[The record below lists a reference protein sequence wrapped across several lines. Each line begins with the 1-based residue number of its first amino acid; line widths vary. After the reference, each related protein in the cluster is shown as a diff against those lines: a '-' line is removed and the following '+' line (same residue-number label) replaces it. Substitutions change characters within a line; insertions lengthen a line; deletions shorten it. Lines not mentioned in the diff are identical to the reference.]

1 MSLYPVSNFNIGT
14 GVSTE
19 VLDSIS
25 SADGTLV
32 VTFSNGV
39 ATFTNA
45 ITGTILY
52 AINIKITSDNI
63 SFGSF
68 PVCYVKSNSG
78 YQPVYVADSKIYI
91 NPSVGTLYA
100 DTIQAT
106 NQIVIGASGDYWS
119 ATGIHLAN
127 NSVDGVS
134 ILTLLDASNIS
145 NYWNVYSFTSRM
157 FFDYNGVNKMFLS
170 NAGLLALFGTLAG
183 LSLESRDL
191 GATDD
196 WAISVSGANG
206 ATIWSLS
213 STTLANIM
221 TLTTQGLQTLNGT
234 SAGLNLTNQGST
246 GGISLYS
253 IGNTLYVKGQ
263 ASATEAMRISN
274 VGFMEIIGTS
284 AQVKIYSQSTST
296 TGDTYSMYST
306 GNAGL
311 AYLRWNYY
319 NASTATSAVALELSS
334 QGLLTIG
341 TSAGTAVGLRL
352 NDRSTANNWTIY
364 SSADVLTSVYLGA
377 MKFQCSPTGQF
388 EIDGSLASLVLN
400 DRTSANQWAI
410 YSNTD
415 TLNFYFG
422 ADNLVRVFNTTI
434 SAFGTGTTSFTAPVL
449 RCCNSSGYG
458 VLNLFNTTAKVGL
471 YYTASPDRLYACNT
485 GVAGTTACYIS
496 ANATSWTATSDRRVK
511 NTIIPL
517 GPSLDKILKLNPV
530 SYKWNDIENDN
541 TDYGLIAQE
550 VFEILPEVVDKPE
563 NPETDYY
570 GITYT
575 ALIPFLIKSIQELT
589 ERVSQLEKLNNF

>member
-39 ATFTNA
+39 ATFTNP
-45 ITGTILY
+45 ITGTITY
-52 AINIKITSDNI
+52 ANNIKITSDNI

-68 PVCYVKSNSG
+68 PLVYVKSNSG

-91 NPSVGTLYA
+91 NPSAGTLYA

-119 ATGIHLAN
+119 ATGLHLAN

-145 NYWNVYSFTSRM
+145 NYWEVYSLANQLT
-157 FFDYNGVNKMFLS
+157 FDYNGVNKMFLNS
-170 NAGLLALFGTLAG
+170 SGLLQLTGTSAG

-196 WAISVSGANG
+196 WVIFVTGANG

-221 TLTTQGLQTLNGT
+221 TLTTQGLQTLKGT

-253 IGNTLYVKGQ
+253 TGNTLRVKQ
-263 ASATEAMRISN
+263 TSLANEAMRISGT
-274 VGFMEIIGTS
+274 GFTEIIGTD
-284 AQVKIYSQSTST
+284 AQVKLYSQSTST
-296 TGDTYSMYST
+296 TGDTYTMYST

-341 TSAGTAVGLRL
+341 TSTGTAVGLRL
-352 NDRSTANNWTIY
+352 NDRSTVNNWTIY
-364 SSADVLTSVYLGA
+364 SSADVLTSVFLGA
-377 MKFQCSPTGQF
+377 IKFRCNGTGQF
-388 EIDGSLASLVLN
+388 DILGSLASLNVF
-400 DRTSANQWAI
+400 DRTNTANAWAY
-410 YSNTD
+410 YSNVD
-415 TLNFYFG
+415 VLRWYFTR
-422 ADNLVRVFNTTI
+422 DIMFLFSSVTI
-434 SAFGTGTTSFTAPVL
+434 TGLGTGTFTAPQL
-449 RCCNSSGYG
+449 RVCDSTNNGI
-458 VLNLFNTTAKVGL
+458 LNLYNTTAKVGL
-471 YYTASPDRLYACNT
+471 YYRNSPDDRMYACNCSVSST
-485 GVAGTTACYIS
+485 AGPYLGNGSTQWV
-496 ANATSWTATSDRRVK
+496 TSSDRRMK
-511 NTIIPL
+511 NDIIPL
-517 GPSLDKILKLNPV
+517 SSSLEKILLLNPV
-530 SYKWNDIENDN
+530 SFKWNDAEEDKREC
-541 TDYGLIAQE
+541 GLIAQE
-550 VFEILPEVVDKPE
+550 VLEILPEVVDVP
-563 NPETDYY
+563 NNADSML
-570 GITYT
+570 GINYT
-575 ALIPFLIKSIQELT
+575 QIIPFLIKSIQELT